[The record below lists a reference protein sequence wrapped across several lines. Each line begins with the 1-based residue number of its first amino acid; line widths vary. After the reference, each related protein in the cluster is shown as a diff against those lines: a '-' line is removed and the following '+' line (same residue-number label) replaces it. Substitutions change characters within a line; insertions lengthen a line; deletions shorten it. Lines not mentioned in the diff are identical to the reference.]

1 MIVVY
6 VVPYNSPQVRFAK
19 YDDMIEALP
28 AKGPEAR
35 KVDRFNVAGILAND
49 SLSATVLHLDWSG
62 CGKMRKQWRVRV
74 CSG

>member
-28 AKGPEAR
+28 AKGPDHSLYVWILSGAVGRNDNLLDVER
-35 KVDRFNVAGILAND
+35 LHPVAE
-49 SLSATVLHLDWSG
+49 
-62 CGKMRKQWRVRV
+62 
-74 CSG
+74 